1 MRLEFWD
8 SRGHEHCD
16 EKEEPAQIP
25 RRTGS
30 IPSACRFDEIRER
43 EGEEARANDP
53 RETGQTADCP
63 LKFALFGFAYPVFT
77 TSHNEEV
84 AKLGSFKLQTQ
95 KETHHMIPPIVSG
108 GFLGLGAFV
117 IAAGVPTRR

>member
-1 MRLEFWD
+1 MKINVVVILI
-8 SRGHEHCD
+8 G
-16 EKEEPAQIP
+16 IVLVLV
-25 RRTGS
+25 G
-30 IPSACRFDEIRER
+30 
-43 EGEEARANDP
+43 
-53 RETGQTADCP
+53 
-63 LKFALFGFAYPVFT
+63 LFGFAYPVFT

-117 IAAGVPTRR
+117 IAAGVLTRR